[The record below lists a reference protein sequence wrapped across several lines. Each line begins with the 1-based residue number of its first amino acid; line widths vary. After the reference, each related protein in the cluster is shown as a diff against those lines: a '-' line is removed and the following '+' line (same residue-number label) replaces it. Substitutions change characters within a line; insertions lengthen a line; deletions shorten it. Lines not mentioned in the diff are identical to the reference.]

1 MKKIFEKAAYDY
13 INSDA
18 FPVFGYPH
26 LAFGDFIN
34 GANFAQQE
42 MEKRMYAFIESLAN
56 VTGYDSTDLKES
68 FDKFVTDF
76 KE

>member
-1 MKKIFEKAAYDY
+1 MKKIFEKTAYDY

-18 FPVFGYPH
+18 FPVFGYSH

-42 MEKRMYAFIESLAN
+42 MEKRMYAFIESLSEL
-56 VTGYDSTDLKES
+56 TGYDSVDLKES